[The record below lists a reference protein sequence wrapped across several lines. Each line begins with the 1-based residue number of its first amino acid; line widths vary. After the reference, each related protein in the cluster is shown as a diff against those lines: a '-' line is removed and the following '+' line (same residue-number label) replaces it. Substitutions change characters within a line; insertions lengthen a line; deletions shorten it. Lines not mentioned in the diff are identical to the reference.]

1 MDQRASPTFSRPFI
15 QFHRAYAFLSLKT
28 QAQVVTSLRLKN
40 NFFFFQFLFFFV
52 ELALFKQLS

>member
-28 QAQVVTSLRLKN
+28 QAQVVTSLR
-40 NFFFFQFLFFFV
+40 
-52 ELALFKQLS
+52 